1 MYGFKTRF
9 MELKR
14 KMDRIG
20 SKILSKEL
28 QDLEMNNQVSRTIVN
43 TKSISENMV

>member
-1 MYGFKTRF
+1 

-14 KMDRIG
+14 KIDRIV

-28 QDLEMNNQVSRTIVN
+28 QDLEMNNLVSRTIVN